1 MLRLSLKYR
10 IALILAGFAVI
21 TFGLALM
28 LVSTT
33 SRMEEQLASVTEEG
47 LTATDAADRIL
58 AARAA
63 SQAQAVKLR
72 IIAVAAIF
80 ITAGLSLLLF
90 LVFVYQI
97 VVPLR
102 RLTAEAYREGG
113 PARTGNEV
121 KTLSRRVR
129 VLLHDVDQSHSEL
142 EKSRETLAQ
151 TEKLALVGTLAAS
164 MAHSIR
170 NPFTSV
176 QMRLFSLSRSLDL
189 DDAQKEDLEVIAA
202 EIRRIDTIVQN
213 FLEFSRPPKLKMQ
226 PISPSSVVDSA
237 IGLLEHR
244 LKSYDVTVR
253 VNRLKPLPHVS
264 ADSEQLK
271 EVLVNIIVNACE
283 AMSRGGSISI
293 AESAEDHPLLK
304 QVAVIRIHDNGPG
317 IDAAILSKVFQPF
330 FSTKADGT
338 GLGLSIA
345 QRIISEH
352 GGRLEVISNS
362 GEGAEFIITL
372 PIEGL

>member
-33 SRMEEQLASVTEEG
+33 FRMEEQLASVTEEG

-113 PARTGNEV
+113 PAGTGNEV